1 VAQILPAKPADAGA
15 ISDLLEEMDRFYEE
29 ESEPRDDRIRQIN
42 DALFGDPPI
51 AYSLLAWEGDE
62 LVGFASYSFL
72 WPAAG
77 LTHSLFLKELY
88 VAEKVRRTGVG
99 QQLMRCLFDLAAK
112 RGCSRVE
119 WQTDEPNKN
128 AQRFY
133 ELLGVKP
140 NPGKIFYR
148 VSGDELTVER

>member
-1 VAQILPAKPADAGA
+1 MAQILPAKSSDAGA
-15 ISDLLEEMDRFYEE
+15 ISDLLEEMDRFYDE
-29 ESEPRDDRIRQIN
+29 ESEAREDRIRQIN

-51 AYSLLAWEGDE
+51 AYSLLAWDGDE
-62 LVGFASYSFL
+62 LVGFASYSYL

-99 QQLMRCLFDLAAK
+99 QQLMRGLFDIAAK

-119 WQTDEPNKN
+119 WQTDQFNAN

-148 VSGDELTVER
+148 ADTGSLLK

>member
-1 VAQILPAKPADAGA
+1 MAQILPAKPADAGA
-15 ISDLLEEMDRFYEE
+15 ISDLLEEMDRFYDE

-42 DALFGDPPI
+42 DALFDDPPV
-51 AYSLLAWEGDE
+51 AYSLLAWDGDE
-62 LVGFASYSFL
+62 LVGFASYSYL

-88 VAEKVRRTGVG
+88 VAEKARRTGVG
-99 QQLMRCLFDLAAK
+99 RQLMHGLFDLAAK

-119 WQTDEPNKN
+119 WQTDQFNAN

-148 VSGDELTVER
+148 L